1 MQCIM
6 CSSPKVM
13 KFIDGFGN
21 NRVYCKGCGRSFL
34 ENHFLKFRDQRSLV
48 EWGIDSIHKGIIER

>member
-1 MQCIM
+1 
-6 CSSPKVM
+6 M